1 MAIDTHR
8 NANEIFL
15 KYSMPNT
22 LKSNAIVWHHFSKDP
37 QEKRGKCLH
46 CGQLISYEK
55 STLSNLRRHL
65 YRKHEEVLRQERDT
79 DTFECVPVHY
89 VWEHFIKQ
97 PEEKAKC
104 VYCYSVLGCPK
115 NVVGNLIRHLKSR
128 HPSLVLEQER
138 GQEAL
143 YEEVSRTQYHAESIE
158 DSLGTS
164 TSMQELELELDADLF
179 STEVHPIDGTN
190 LPSSVKIEL
199 VHPDTESCPDD
210 ADQEVIEEEII
221 NESQQDVEINCEEMD
236 ASSQYVG
243 HVHHPEE
250 TLSSQTMEESIV
262 RTSTLQG
269 DSKELELNESPR
281 RQDNFFSI
289 GMKDISMKTAIYAT
303 NVAMEL
309 ECLPLRQRIFAQKL
323 IADVMFHAK
332 LENLTEY
339 AMILGKVNRP
349 FDV

>member
-1 MAIDTHR
+1 
-8 NANEIFL
+8 
-15 KYSMPNT
+15 MPNT

-79 DTFECVPVHY
+79 DTFESVPVHY

-143 YEEVSRTQYHAESIE
+143 FEEVSRTQYHAESIE

-164 TSMQELELELDADLF
+164 TSLQELELELDADLF
-179 STEVHPIDGTN
+179 SAEVHQIDGTN

-221 NESQQDVEINCEEMD
+221 NESQQDVQEINCEDMD
-236 ASSQYVG
+236 ASSQYEE
-243 HVHHPEE
+243 HVHHPDE

-269 DSKELELNESPR
+269 ESKELELSESPR

-332 LENLTEY
+332 LDNLTEY

>member
-1 MAIDTHR
+1 
-8 NANEIFL
+8 
-15 KYSMPNT
+15 MPNT

-65 YRKHEEVLRQERDT
+65 YRKHEEVLRHERDT
-79 DTFECVPVHY
+79 DTKQFESVPVHY

-128 HPSLVLEQER
+128 HPSLVLEQQR

-143 YEEVSRTQYHAESIE
+143 FEEVSRTQYHAESIE

-164 TSMQELELELDADLF
+164 TSLQELELELDADLF
-179 STEVHPIDGTN
+179 SAEVHQIDGTN

-221 NESQQDVEINCEEMD
+221 NESQQEINCEDMD
-236 ASSQYVG
+236 ASSQYEE
-243 HVHHPEE
+243 HVHHPDEM
-250 TLSSQTMEESIV
+250 LSPQTMEESIV
-262 RTSTLQG
+262 RTSTLPG
-269 DSKELELNESPR
+269 ENKELELNESPR

-309 ECLPLRQRIFAQKL
+309 EGLPLRQRIFAQKL

-332 LENLTEY
+332 LDNLTEY

>member
-1 MAIDTHR
+1 
-8 NANEIFL
+8 
-15 KYSMPNT
+15 MPNT

-79 DTFECVPVHY
+79 DTFESVPVHY

-143 YEEVSRTQYHAESIE
+143 FEEVSRTQYHAESIE

-164 TSMQELELELDADLF
+164 TSLQELELELDADLF
-179 STEVHPIDGTN
+179 SAEVHQIDGTN

-221 NESQQDVEINCEEMD
+221 NESQQDVEINCEDMD
-236 ASSQYVG
+236 ASSQYEE

-269 DSKELELNESPR
+269 ESKELELNESPR

-289 GMKDISMKTAIYAT
+289 GMKDINMKTAIYAT

-332 LENLTEY
+332 LDNLTEY

>member
-1 MAIDTHR
+1 
-8 NANEIFL
+8 
-15 KYSMPNT
+15 MPNT

-79 DTFECVPVHY
+79 DTFESVPVHY

-143 YEEVSRTQYHAESIE
+143 FEVVSRTQYHAESIE

-164 TSMQELELELDADLF
+164 TSLQELELELDADLF
-179 STEVHPIDGTN
+179 SAEVHQIDGTN

-236 ASSQYVG
+236 ASSQYEE
-243 HVHHPEE
+243 HVHHTEE
-250 TLSSQTMEESIV
+250 TFSSQTMEESIV

-269 DSKELELNESPR
+269 ESKELELNESPR

-332 LENLTEY
+332 LDNLTEY